1 MSFFKKLFGSGKNPD
16 PSAPTPPPL
25 QKPPANSAASSAS
38 EGEPIKAFDKFGRE
52 LLISRRDWIDGVLLG
67 QLKKE
72 WNNPDALA
80 GILIQSFNDGFFS
93 EVEEAA
99 KHLRTIDPD
108 PSRGASLLGIVYLQ
122 TDRPAEAERVFSAY
136 LKQHGEDGV
145 VLTNLA
151 KAQAALGRHD
161 ESEKTLWRALERDPN
176 QDNGL
181 AWYEVIHREKGGP
194 AAGVEA
200 LKRIAAIPGSWR
212 ARLWL
217 ARAALESRD
226 LDAALSLYQDCLKL
240 AGSPVPTDL
249 LMQMSGDL
257 GNHGHIS
264 EILVLAGP
272 HFEVETHGITVG
284 NNLIKA
290 SIDTGHLDSA
300 LEIIRK
306 LEACQRPDWREHLG
320 FWESELLKARLQTKA
335 PIPADKLSMTML
347 NLTGPL
353 WLIADHGTS
362 RIVPPRAPDAP
373 HIVFLGSSF
382 ESARIPSEVRAQP
395 TDGPGRMSRA
405 LPLFLNETVHLG
417 SDARTTTLVPWIT
430 NGGGGFGL
438 FGKAPDLAEMAQQ
451 ARQWTAGAHGAQPA
465 DFLVCT
471 HLVTRGENW
480 KLQLYLV
487 RSIDGKIVSSHSY
500 DFAEADFRR
509 IADRVTGD
517 LLSDLSTEAE
527 VVGRTPPVET
537 QVQAAELDHYLFRLE
552 QTLAV
557 RCGTLEGTAHG
568 FLSNPAEILDGMLHL
583 CLQNPAH
590 LPSRILLWRVLD
602 GLKNRE
608 PELVKS
614 MATKVKELQIEHP
627 LAPEFQALLDQEL
640 NSIFDA

>member
-1 MSFFKKLFGSGKNPD
+1 MSFFKKLFGSGKPPETLAPSPAPVPD
-16 PSAPTPPPL
+16 SVAGTP
-25 QKPPANSAASSAS
+25 ASSLD
-38 EGEPIKAFDKFGRE
+38 GEPIKAFDKFGRE
-52 LLISRRDWIDGVLLG
+52 VLISRRDWIDGVLLG
-67 QLKKE
+67 HIKKE

-80 GILIQSFNDGFFS
+80 GVLIQAFNDGFFIES
-93 EVEEAA
+93 EEAA
-99 KHLRTIDPD
+99 KHLRTIDPN

-122 TDRPAEAERVFSAY
+122 TARPAEAERVFADY
-136 LKQHGEDGV
+136 LKNNGEDGIV
-145 VLTNLA
+145 ITNLA
-151 KAQAALGRHD
+151 KAQAAQGRHA
-161 ESEKTLWRALERDPN
+161 EAEETLWHALELDPN

-181 AWYEVIHREKGGP
+181 GWYEAIHREQDGP
-194 AAGVEA
+194 AAGLEA
-200 LKRIAAIPGSWR
+200 LRRIAAIPGSWR

-217 ARAALESRD
+217 ARSALEARD
-226 LDAALSLYQDCLKL
+226 LDAALSLYRECLKL

-257 GNHGHIS
+257 GNHGHLS
-264 EILVLAGP
+264 EILALAGP
-272 HFEVETHGITVG
+272 HFAVEIHGITVG

-320 FWESELLKARLQTKA
+320 FWENELQKARLQIMA
-335 PIPADKLSMTML
+335 PVPAERVSMTML
-347 NLTGPL
+347 QLTGPL

-382 ESARIPSEVRAQP
+382 ETAHIPSEMKAQP
-395 TDGPGRMSRA
+395 SDGPGRTSRS
-405 LPLFLNETVHLG
+405 LPLFLNETVHLN

-430 NGGGGFGL
+430 NRGGGFGL
-438 FGKAPDLAEMAQQ
+438 FGRAPDLAEMAQQ
-451 ARQWTAGAHGAQPA
+451 ARQWTAGGDGTQAA
-465 DFLVCT
+465 DFLVGT

-480 KLQLYLV
+480 KLQLSLV
-487 RSIDGKIVSSHSY
+487 RSIDGKTLSSHSY

-509 IADRVTGD
+509 IADRVTAD
-517 LLSDLSTEAE
+517 LLTDLSAEA
-527 VVGRTPPVET
+527 GIASRTPPAAA

-557 RCGTLEGTAHG
+557 RCGTMEGTERG
-568 FLSNPAEILDGMLHL
+568 FLSNPAEILDGMIYL
-583 CLQNPAH
+583 CLQNPEH

-602 GLKNRE
+602 GLKNHE

-614 MATKVKELQIEHP
+614 MGTKVRELQLEHP
-627 LAPEFQALLDQEL
+627 LAPEFQVLLDQEL
-640 NSIFDA
+640 DSILVA

>member
-25 QKPPANSAASSAS
+25 QKPPAKSAASSAL

-80 GILIQSFNDGFFS
+80 GILIQSFSDGFFT

-122 TDRPAEAERVFSAY
+122 TARPAEAERVFSTY

-151 KAQAALGRHD
+151 KAQAALGRHE
-161 ESEKTLWRALERDPN
+161 ESEQTLWRALELDPN

-181 AWYEVIHREKGGP
+181 GWYEVIHRERGGS

-200 LKRIAAIPGSWR
+200 LKRIARIPGSWR

-217 ARAALESRD
+217 ARAALESRN
-226 LDAALSLYQDCLKL
+226 LDAALALYQESLGM
-240 AGSPVPTDL
+240 AGTPVPTDL

-257 GNHGHIS
+257 GNHGHLP
-264 EILVLAGP
+264 EILNLAGP
-272 HFEVETHGITVG
+272 RFDVETHGIAVG

-300 LEIIRK
+300 RSIIRK
-306 LEACQRPDWREHLG
+306 LEACQRPDWRDTLG
-320 FWESELLKARLQTKA
+320 YWESELLKAKLKTQA
-335 PIPADKLSMTML
+335 PVAADKLCMTML
-347 NLTGPL
+347 SLNGPL
-353 WLIADHGTS
+353 WLIADHATS
-362 RIVPPRAPDAP
+362 RIAAPRAPDAP
-373 HIVFLGSSF
+373 HIAFLGSSF
-382 ESARIPSEVRAQP
+382 EAASMPSEITAQP
-395 TDGPGRMSRA
+395 SDGPGRMSRA
-405 LPLFLNETVHLG
+405 LPLFLNETVHLH

-430 NGGGGFGL
+430 NSGGGFGL

-451 ARQWTAGAHGAQPA
+451 ARQMAAGVEGTHPP
-465 DFLVCT
+465 DFLIAT

-480 KLQLYLV
+480 KLQLALV
-487 RSIDGKIVSSHSY
+487 RTIDGKTLASHSY

-509 IADRVTGD
+509 IADRVTTD
-517 LLSDLSTEAE
+517 LLAALAKDAE
-527 VVGRTPPVET
+527 VESRTPPAGT
-537 QVQAAELDHYLFRLE
+537 QVQDSELDHYLFRLE

-557 RCGTLEGTAHG
+557 RCGTLDGTAQG

-614 MATKVKELQIEHP
+614 MATKVKELQSENP
-627 LAPEFQALLDQEL
+627 LTPEFQVFLDQEL
-640 NSIFDA
+640 NTILVA